1 MKFSNKL
8 SYILIMLSV
17 VFFSGFCYI
26 YAEKSTDYSVDEVQI
41 QCLFESEQAIIET
54 YSLKVNIEDVP
65 SDMKERVVK
74 EEKVVD
80 TVEIIDE
87 VSQEMLSAE
96 DIVEKDLVY
105 SDNRVDMAEIIA
117 VNSLSN
123 IKVDSLQEEYMLN
136 NKLASRNIEEEIG
149 SGDEIHYQK
158 LYRLFG
164 SDADKKDG
172 RVLYYENDM
181 EARKDM
187 EGFYVMLWDIKE
199 DGTWY
204 QRKQYLMAHYEL
216 VDTLKCIFSELLELP
231 EEDRVPI
238 KSVGCYHYREGSS
251 AHTCGAAIDINWE
264 ENAEMTIDGVITCG
278 YFWKPG
284 ENIYSIKPDSPFV
297 HIFEEYGWT
306 WGGYWTSKKDY
317 MHFSYIDR

>member
-1 MKFSNKL
+1 M
-8 SYILIMLSV
+8 
-17 VFFSGFCYI
+17 
-26 YAEKSTDYSVDEVQI
+26 
-41 QCLFESEQAIIET
+41 
-54 YSLKVNIEDVP
+54 
-65 SDMKERVVK
+65 
-74 EEKVVD
+74 
-80 TVEIIDE
+80 
-87 VSQEMLSAE
+87 
-96 DIVEKDLVY
+96 
-105 SDNRVDMAEIIA
+105 
-117 VNSLSN
+117 
-123 IKVDSLQEEYMLN
+123 
-136 NKLASRNIEEEIG
+136 
-149 SGDEIHYQK
+149 
-158 LYRLFG
+158 FG

>member
-1 MKFSNKL
+1 MKLNKSFYSL
-8 SYILIMLSV
+8 IIILLVCSCFYV
-17 VFFSGFCYI
+17 
-26 YAEKSTDYSVDEVQI
+26 YAEKSIDYDIDEVQI
-41 QCLFESEQAIIET
+41 QCLFESEQVILES
-54 YSLKVNIEDVP
+54 YSLRTDIGSASLGISENNVVIPIVKSISETDELLEVESIEV
-65 SDMKERVVK
+65 
-74 EEKVVD
+74 EEVD
-80 TVEIIDE
+80 TEKDKVFRFSDIFVD
-87 VSQEMLSAE
+87 SAE
-96 DIVEKDLVY
+96 KITLT
-105 SDNRVDMAEIIA
+105 
-117 VNSLSN
+117 SLSN
-123 IKVDSLQEEYMLN
+123 IRIDSLEEEYFAD
-136 NKLASRNIEEEIG
+136 NKLASRNIEDEIG
-149 SGDEIHYQK
+149 NFDESHYEK

-164 SDADKKDG
+164 SNADNMDG
-172 RVLYYENDM
+172 RVLYYDNDE

-187 EGFYVMLWDIKE
+187 RGFFVTVWDLNSNNE
-199 DGTWY
+199 WY
-204 QRKQYLMAHYEL
+204 QRKHYLMSHYDL

-238 KSVGCYHYREGSS
+238 KSMGCYHYREGSS

-297 HIFEEYGWT
+297 HVFEKYGWT